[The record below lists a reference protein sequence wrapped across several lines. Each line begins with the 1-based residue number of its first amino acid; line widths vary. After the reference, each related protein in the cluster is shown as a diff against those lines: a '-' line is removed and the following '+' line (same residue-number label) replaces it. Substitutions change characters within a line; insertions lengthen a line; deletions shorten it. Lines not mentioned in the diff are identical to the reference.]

1 LYGVTEPPVDVGRI
15 YLDGRQEKESRLKKL
30 STLLASPD
38 IIKNHNEYISISRE
52 YKQLQQIVH
61 LYAEEDRLTQEI
73 QELRD
78 MPSDDE
84 EFREMAAQ
92 EIQGLEKQLADIK
105 LRIDMLS
112 NPEYEE
118 YQKNCIVEI
127 RAGAGGDEA
136 TIFAADLFRMYA
148 KYIENKGLVFEVL
161 SSHPSDIGGYKEIIF
176 FIKGENAYRYFHFEK
191 GVHRVQR
198 IPVTE
203 TGGRIHTS
211 TVTVAVLPEVEE
223 TQFEIN
229 QNDLKMDTFRAG
241 GHGGQNVNKVSSAVR
256 ITHIPSGMVVSCQD
270 ERSQHKNRMRAMK
283 ILRAR
288 LAAIER
294 EKQQSAIEQERRQ
307 QVGSGERSEKIRT
320 YNYPQNR
327 LTDHRS
333 GLTLYNL
340 DHILEGELDDI
351 IENLEEHDRHNRSN
365 Q

>member
-1 LYGVTEPPVDVGRI
+1 MDR
-15 YLDGRQEKESRLKKL
+15 RQEKESRLKKL

-38 IIKNHNEYISISRE
+38 IIKNQTEYIRVSKE
-52 YKQLQQIVH
+52 YKLLQQIVH
-61 LYAEEDRLTQEI
+61 LYTEEDRIIREI
-73 QELRD
+73 EELRT
-78 MPSDDE
+78 MPTDDE
-84 EFREMAAQ
+84 EFRHMAET
-92 EIQGLEKQLADIK
+92 EIETLEKNLTEITS
-105 LRIDMLS
+105 RIDMLS
-112 NPEYEE
+112 NPDYEE

-136 TIFAADLFRMYA
+136 TIFSADLFRMYT
-148 KYIENKGLVFEVL
+148 KYIEKKGLVYEVL

-176 FIKGENAYRYFHFEK
+176 LVKGENAYRYFHFEK

-223 TQFEIN
+223 TQFDIN
-229 QNDLKMDTFRAG
+229 QNDLKVDTFRAG

-256 ITHIPSGMVVSCQD
+256 ITHLPSGMVVSCQD

-327 LTDHRS
+327 LTDHRT

-340 DHILEGELDDI
+340 DHILEGELDDVL
-351 IENLEEHDRHNRSN
+351 ENLDEHERHNRSN
-365 Q
+365 L